1 MTPATPTP
9 RGSTCFSYPE
19 PVMRSTYFRA
29 AGLLILILPI
39 TACEKGTS
47 TSELS
52 GKVTYKNAPLTM
64 GAVVVRTESG
74 TEESGSINPDGTYL
88 IKKAPRGTLKVRIIC
103 TDEEASA
110 MFFKRMSGREPGD
123 PVKPDGKVWR
133 KGEKIP
139 DASEWSKIP
148 AKYMDFETSGL
159 TVEVKDSKT
168 QKDFPLD

>member
-1 MTPATPTP
+1 MTPATPIP
-9 RGSTCFSYPE
+9 RGLICFSYPE

-29 AGLLILILPI
+29 AGLLLLILPI

-64 GAVVVRTESG
+64 GAVVVRSESG
-74 TEESGSINPDGTYL
+74 TEETGSINPDGTYV

-110 MFFKRMSGREPGD
+110 EFFKAMAGRGKGD
-123 PVKPDGKVWR
+123 PIGPDGKVWT
-133 KGEKIP
+133 KGQRIP

-148 AKYMDFETSGL
+148 KKYMDFETSGL